1 MEGSVRIAL
10 AVLMTFHGVAHL
22 VSFVEAWRLIPQ
34 GFPYKTTVL
43 AGHVDLGDVGIRAV
57 GVIWLL
63 VAVGFFIAAIGA
75 VTVSGWWVPM
85 AIGIAVASLLL
96 SSAELPDARIGVVIN
111 LAIVGALVAGRQF
124 GWV

>member
-1 MEGSVRIAL
+1 
-10 AVLMTFHGVAHL
+10 
-22 VSFVEAWRLIPQ
+22 
-34 GFPYKTTVL
+34 VL
-43 AGHVDLGDVGIRAV
+43 AGHVDLGGVGIRAV
-57 GVIWLL
+57 GVIWLV

-75 VTVSGWWVPM
+75 VTVSGWWVPI

-96 SSAELPDARIGVVIN
+96 SSAELADARIGVVIN